1 MKIKLSGKTSRFAKR
16 TLADF
21 SEKMIV
27 MLTDMP
33 LEEISVQKICDV
45 CNYPRSTFYN
55 YFDDIYDLMDYC
67 WTTIIKDMNIEKY
80 LNVQKDQNTEQIFSI
95 LYEYFDQYRL
105 QIHRILLKNGL
116 EGRCM
121 ASLRV
126 FMKKQIRQ
134 IISMCPGTKD
144 FPVREDVMVDYYA
157 AMLEMLLEKCFFT
170 KEQLSKEEALQA
182 VRFLLGSVE
191 KEAHKNDF
199 VFQCNWKWKIYFRTD
214 CRENK

>member
-1 MKIKLSGKTSRFAKR
+1 MKFKLSDKTSRFAKR

-27 MLTDMP
+27 MLADMP

-67 WTTIIKDMNIEKY
+67 WIAIMKDMDIEKY
-80 LNVQKDQNTEQIFSI
+80 LNVQEEQKTEQIFSL
-95 LYEYFDQYRL
+95 LYEYLDPYRL
-105 QIHRILLKNGL
+105 QIHRTLLKNGL

-121 ASLRV
+121 ASLRA

-134 IISMCPGTKD
+134 IISMCPGTRD

-157 AMLEMLLEKCFFT
+157 ATLEMLLEKCFIA

-182 VRFLLGSVE
+182 VGFLLGSVE
-191 KEAHKNDF
+191 KEAHK
-199 VFQCNWKWKIYFRTD
+199 K
-214 CRENK
+214 

>member
-1 MKIKLSGKTSRFAKR
+1 MKFNLLGKTSKFAKR

-21 SEKMIV
+21 SEKMIA
-27 MLTDMP
+27 MLADMP
-33 LEEISVQKICDV
+33 LEEVSVQKICDV

-67 WTTIIKDMNIEKY
+67 WIAIMNDMNIEKY
-80 LNVQKDQNTEQIFSI
+80 LNVQGEQNTEQIFSL
-95 LYEYFDQYRL
+95 LYGYLDQYRP
-105 QIHRILLKNGL
+105 QIYKILVKNNL
-116 EGRCM
+116 EGKCM
-121 ASLRV
+121 ASLCT
-126 FMKKQIRQ
+126 FMKKQIGQ

-157 AMLEMLLEKCFFT
+157 AIIEMLLEKCFFE

-191 KEAHKNDF
+191 KEAHK
-199 VFQCNWKWKIYFRTD
+199 K
-214 CRENK
+214 

>member
-1 MKIKLSGKTSRFAKR
+1 MKFKLSDKTSRFAKR

-21 SEKMIV
+21 SKRMIV
-27 MLTDMP
+27 MLADMP
-33 LEEISVQKICDV
+33 LEEISVQKICDI
-45 CNYPRSTFYN
+45 CHYPRSTFYN

-67 WTTIIKDMNIEKY
+67 WIAIMKDMDIEKY
-80 LNVQKDQNTEQIFSI
+80 LNVQEEQNTEQIFSL
-95 LYEYFDQYRL
+95 LYEYLDPYRL

-121 ASLRV
+121 ASLRA

-134 IISMCPGTKD
+134 IISMCPGTRD

-157 AMLEMLLEKCFFT
+157 ATLEMLLEKCFFA

-182 VRFLLGSVE
+182 VGFLLGSVE
-191 KEAHKNDF
+191 KEAHK
-199 VFQCNWKWKIYFRTD
+199 K
-214 CRENK
+214 

>member
-67 WTTIIKDMNIEKY
+67 WTTIMKDMNIEKY

-157 AMLEMLLEKCFFT
+157 ATLEMLLEKCFFT

-199 VFQCNWKWKIYFRTD
+199 VFQYNWKWKIYFRTD